1 MRQETYRF
9 ALDQASAEL
18 RDIVAKFESLRSRKE
33 QIEAVVEALRPF
45 IGLQTQTSA
54 IETNPVV
61 EYAEPQYV
69 ETPQADLQY
78 DEPAYIEPAYTEPAY
93 VETVIEQ
100 TAPEP
105 QFTFMQISGPGMEI
119 TTTESAPV
127 TLEAKEIPESA
138 HVLDEATAEQI
149 AYFRQ
154 PSADPFQRRIDDALW
169 GWQQRPEGLL
179 SPI

>member
-9 ALDQASAEL
+9 ALDQATTEL
-18 RDIVAKFESLRSRKE
+18 HDIVAQFEALRSRKE

-45 IGLQTQTSA
+45 IGLHAETPFEPLTPTTTIETSA
-54 IETNPVV
+54 PI
-61 EYAEPQYV
+61 AEFV
-69 ETPQADLQY
+69 A
-78 DEPAYIEPAYTEPAY
+78 PA
-93 VETVIEQ
+93 IEQ
-100 TAPEP
+100 PSPEP
-105 QFTFMQISGPGMEI
+105 QFTFMQASGPGMEVVS
-119 TTTESAPV
+119 TEPTPV
-127 TLEAKEIPESA
+127 EVEPEPELVLEAVAVHTE
-138 HVLDEATAEQI
+138 DATEEQI

>member
-9 ALDQASAEL
+9 ALDQATAEL
-18 RDIVAKFESLRSRKE
+18 RDIVTQYETLKSRKE
-33 QIEAVVEALRPF
+33 QIEHVLAALRPF
-45 IGLQTQTSA
+45 LDIQAEADTLEVSA
-54 IETNPVV
+54 AFTAPEV
-61 EYAEPQYV
+61 
-69 ETPQADLQY
+69 
-78 DEPAYIEPAYTEPAY
+78 EPA
-93 VETVIEQ
+93 
-100 TAPEP
+100 APEP

-119 TTTESAPV
+119 VKSEPAPAAQV
-127 TLEAKEIPESA
+127 EQVPEPVHA
-138 HVLDEATAEQI
+138 LDEATPEQV

>member
-9 ALDQASAEL
+9 ALDQATAEL
-18 RDIVAKFESLRSRKE
+18 HEIVVEFEALRSRKE

-45 IGLQTQTSA
+45 IGLQAETTT
-54 IETNPVV
+54 IETRPALELPEPVV
-61 EYAEPQYV
+61 EQPS
-69 ETPQADLQY
+69 
-78 DEPAYIEPAYTEPAY
+78 
-93 VETVIEQ
+93 
-100 TAPEP
+100 PEP
-105 QFTFMQISGPGMEI
+105 QFTFMQVSGPGMEVVS
-119 TTTESAPV
+119 TEPAPAAV
-127 TLEAKEIPESA
+127 EAEMVPEPVHA
-138 HVLDEATAEQI
+138 MEEATAEQI